1 MESKDN
7 FKNLR
12 NYILG
17 LKNQLLEADIENK
30 EQCIE
35 TLNSIYKQIETPIFR
50 IGFLSTFSTGKST
63 IINALLGKEILPV
76 AEKSTTACITTISR
90 GEQDEVEIILNDR
103 NEAIKYLS
111 ELNYRYEKIIYYKSK
126 TIDEFNS
133 VQYKAI
139 TNINKIKEYIKGN
152 ILVSNESIFKLN
164 LSNSNGEEYSQILEK
179 LIELNPSFNLP
190 QRKDFVYE
198 IKTQNSISS
207 REKIF
212 IKNLDF
218 SETERNY
225 LEKIKT
231 EIYLLEK
238 LLLKRKICIEDIAK
252 YREESFNCSL
262 IKEIKI
268 KLKDFNLKENVEL
281 IDLPGVNVS
290 NDKHIDITKEM
301 SEKVNAFVFIEAEMK
316 VEGDLKK
323 IAENVKN
330 KFPNIY
336 NYSYLLKNKM
346 AYLKADE
353 KNFDEKMLNFDI
365 LRKELGFKEENT
377 FKIDALKY
385 LSKEDL
391 DEDYCIQFK
400 NFKDKLEK
408 DSQELLIKEF
418 IKMIKFDTTSIYKRV
433 VEELDKTIGSISYFD
448 IEDKNKSREIYIAEE
463 INSKIE
469 NYKNYVNISIEKV
482 KDYKLSKI
490 DEENW
495 NTQNNNMI
503 LEEIK
508 IKEKPN
514 NYYLKKI
521 KEGKDVN
528 KISFDKVFDILFTE
542 YSLNENIRKIYY
554 SFIVQLFYNNFKR
567 FLEETFEEKNLKYL
581 PEKQKIKLKEVFN
594 RGIKERLSGAIDII
608 LYSYEDFREKAK
620 SRLELVYNCLYSTK
634 ENLDEH
640 LENLNNNKEAF
651 EYFTEKESFNQVD
664 LKEIYNINSN
674 DKIELDICKKL
685 LIKEIK
691 NYLESNIEENIN
703 KYTKAIIKNYLED
716 VIIELEKILQVKNYE
731 PEYRVNITSE
741 LKERIEEA
749 YNKKKAEIEKKV
761 KEKENLIKL
770 YEDVQI

>member
-17 LKNQLLEADIENK
+17 LKSQLLETDIEKK

-103 NEAIKYLS
+103 NKAIKYLFRLNS
-111 ELNYRYEKIIYYKSK
+111 DFERTFTSKNRFLDNCQYKCIYNFSKIRQYLDNNILISDESILKLDFTNIEDEYQIISRIKELNPISSLPFRNDKIYKIENEGD
-126 TIDEFNS
+126 TE
-133 VQYKAI
+133 
-139 TNINKIKEYIKGN
+139 EE
-152 ILVSNESIFKLN
+152 ILVSDIFFSEYEKRN
-164 LSNSNGEEYSQILEK
+164 LAK
-179 LIELNPSFNLP
+179 
-190 QRKDFVYE
+190 
-198 IKTQNSISS
+198 
-207 REKIF
+207 
-212 IKNLDF
+212 IKN
-218 SETERNY
+218 
-225 LEKIKT
+225 
-231 EIYLLEK
+231 EINLLENI
-238 LLLKRKICIEDIAK
+238 LLKRKIYIEEISR
-252 YREESFNCSL
+252 YREGNFKCSL

-301 SEKVNAFVFIEAEMK
+301 SERVNAFVFIEAEMK

-346 AYLKADE
+346 AYLKGDE

-469 NYKNYVNISIEKV
+469 NYKNYINISIEKV

-495 NTQNNNMI
+495 DTQNNNMI

-640 LENLNNNKEAF
+640 LENLNNNREAF
-651 EYFTEKESFNQVD
+651 EYFTEKESFNQAD

-691 NYLESNIEENIN
+691 NYLEGNIEENIN

-716 VIIELEKILQVKNYE
+716 VIIELEKILQLKDYE
-731 PEYRVNITSE
+731 AEYRINITSE

-749 YNKKKAEIEKKV
+749 YNKKKAEIEKKE

>member
-17 LKNQLLEADIENK
+17 LKNQLLETDIENK

-90 GEQDEVEIILNDR
+90 GEQDEVEIILNDFDIAKNFLFSLNKKYKENLFSLSNSEFSYVASFNFNRCMDYIKKGLLSVR
-103 NEAIKYLS
+103 NKKKLEEKFSIIKNNSDTKDKANFKEKLKNELKETNQFQLSPINQINQAIVKIGVNDVKVISIDDLTMEETAIENLTS
-111 ELNYRYEKIIYYKSK
+111 FEQIKEKLKKLEKEISLLEKIIFS
-126 TIDEFNS
+126 DEIS
-133 VQYKAI
+133 
-139 TNINKIKEYIKGN
+139 INDIKEY
-152 ILVSNESIFKLN
+152 
-164 LSNSNGEEYSQILEK
+164 
-179 LIELNPSFNLP
+179 
-190 QRKDFVYE
+190 
-198 IKTQNSISS
+198 
-207 REKIF
+207 
-212 IKNLDF
+212 
-218 SETERNY
+218 
-225 LEKIKT
+225 
-231 EIYLLEK
+231 
-238 LLLKRKICIEDIAK
+238 
-252 YREESFNCSL
+252 REENFNCNL
-262 IKEIKI
+262 IKKIVI
-268 KLKDFNLKENVEL
+268 KLKDFNLNENVEL

-323 IAENVKN
+323 IAKNVKN

-418 IKMIKFDTTSIYKRV
+418 IKMIKFGTASIYKRV

-594 RGIKERLSGAIDII
+594 KGIKERLSGAIDII
-608 LYSYEDFREKAK
+608 LYSYEDFREKTK

-691 NYLESNIEENIN
+691 NYLE
-703 KYTKAIIKNYLED
+703 D
-716 VIIELEKILQVKNYE
+716 VIIELEKILQAKNYE

-749 YNKKKAEIEKKV
+749 YNKKKAEIEKKL

>member
-1 MESKDN
+1 MENKDN

-12 NYILG
+12 NYVLG
-17 LKNQLLEADIENK
+17 LKSQLLETDIENK

-90 GEQDEVEIILNDR
+90 GRQDEVEIILNDR
-103 NEAIKYLS
+103 NEAIKYLY
-111 ELNYRYEKIIYYKSK
+111 ELNFKFNKIIYSKNK
-126 TIDEFNS
+126 TIDEFNF
-133 VQYKAI
+133 VQYK
-139 TNINKIKEYIKGN
+139 TVNDINKVKEYIKEN
-152 ILVSNESIFKLN
+152 IVVSDESISKLN
-164 LSNSNGEEYSQILEK
+164 LNNSEEYNQFFEK
-179 LIELNPSFNLP
+179 LIELNPSFSFP
-190 QRKDFVYE
+190 ARKDCVNE
-198 IKTQNSISS
+198 IKKENDIST
-207 REKIF
+207 RKKVHID
-212 IKNLDF
+212 NLDF
-218 SETERNY
+218 DEKEKKD
-225 LEKIKT
+225 LEKFKT

-238 LLLKRKICIEDIAK
+238 LLLKRRILIEDIAK

-268 KLKDFNLKENVEL
+268 KLRDFKLKENVEL

-290 NDKHIDITKEM
+290 NDKHIDITREM
-301 SEKVNAFVFIEAEMK
+301 SERVNAFVFIEAEMK

-353 KNFDEKMLNFDI
+353 KNFNEKMLNFDI

-400 NFKDKLEK
+400 SFKDKLEK
-408 DSQELLIKEF
+408 DSEELLIKEF
-418 IKMIKFDTTSIYKRV
+418 IKMIKLDTTSIYERV
-433 VEELDKTIGSISYFD
+433 IEELNKTIGSISYFD
-448 IEDKNKSREIYIAEE
+448 IEDKNKSKEIYIAEE

-469 NYKNYVNISIEKV
+469 NHKNYVNLSIEKV
-482 KDYKLSKI
+482 KDYKLLKI
-490 DEENW
+490 DDENW
-495 NTQNNNMI
+495 DTKNNNKI

-508 IKEKPN
+508 IKEQQN
-514 NYYLKKI
+514 NYYLKKL

-528 KISFDKVFDILFTE
+528 KISFDKVFDILFAE

-554 SFIVQLFYNNFKR
+554 SFIVQLFYNNFKKY
-567 FLEETFEEKNLKYL
+567 LEEIFEEKNLKYL
-581 PEKQKIKLKEVFN
+581 PERQKIKLKEVFN
-594 RGIKERLSGAIDII
+594 RGIRERLSGAIDII

-640 LENLNNNKEAF
+640 LENLNNNKETF
-651 EYFTEKESFNQVD
+651 EYFTEKESFNQAD
-664 LKEIYNINSN
+664 LKEIYNIDSN
-674 DKIELDICKKL
+674 DKIEIDVCKKL
-685 LIKEIK
+685 LIKEMK
-691 NYLESNIEENIN
+691 NYLEGNIEKNIN

-716 VIIELEKILQVKNYE
+716 IIIELEKILQVKNYE
-731 PEYRVNITSE
+731 AEYRVNITSE
-741 LKERIEEA
+741 LEKGIEEA
-749 YNKKKAEIEKKV
+749 YNKKKVEIDKKM